1 MSKNI
6 FINNLSNKN
15 PTKDITQDDIK
26 YKIPEITKK
35 QNITV
40 KVNNRV
46 FQKKTCQLLQDRMVL
61 KVEN

>member
-46 FQKKTCQLLQDRMVL
+46 SFSKKLANYCRTEWC
-61 KVEN
+61 